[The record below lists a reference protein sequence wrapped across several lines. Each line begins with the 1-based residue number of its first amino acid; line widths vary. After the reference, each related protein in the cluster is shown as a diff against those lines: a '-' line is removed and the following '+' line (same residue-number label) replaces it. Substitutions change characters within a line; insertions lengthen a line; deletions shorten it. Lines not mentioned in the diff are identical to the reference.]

1 MRYSTLFAFV
11 SSPLFA
17 LAAPMKYPRAASAN
31 DITVL
36 KFANV
41 LEQLETEFYKQAL
54 AKFKESDF
62 TAAGFVSA
70 SVPVQ
75 QFTSIATDE
84 ATHTST
90 LASVLQSLGQ
100 QPVSGCKFDFTAA
113 LTDVKTMAAVARL
126 VENVGVSAYLGGAA
140 LVDDRQILVAAG
152 TILTDE
158 ARHQTVLNML
168 NGGVAIPAAFDVALA
183 PSQVLAI
190 AGGFISG
197 CDLGIPANPV
207 LKVTNTGAVAPGTSL
222 TFDSPALAG
231 LDRATLSC
239 QMMTGGVANAAVF
252 PIDQCVVPQGLEGPV
267 YIYITNSSQPLLNSQ
282 QNQNVAS
289 IVAGPTGAFIDT
301 RQESASALFK
311 SGGQL
316 NNSGSTTSTITPE
329 QASQIAGGGQV
340 GGPAAPAPT
349 TPAGSPTSAASATP
363 TTSATATASTTSATT
378 SSSSSSSGT
387 GTAAATPTASSAQS
401 NSARG
406 PAVVIGLTMR
416 PA

>member
-1 MRYSTLFAFV
+1 MRYSTLFA
-11 SSPLFA
+11 PLSCSLLA

-70 SVPVQ
+70 SVPVE
-75 QFTSIATDE
+75 QFNSIASNE

-90 LASVLQSLGQ
+90 LASVLRSLGQ
-100 QPVSGCKFDFTAA
+100 EPVSGCQFDFNAV
-113 LTDVKTMAAVARL
+113 LTDVKTMAPVARI

-140 LVDDRQILVAAG
+140 LIDDRQLLVAAG

-168 NGGVAIPAAFDVALA
+168 NGGVAIPAAFDIALS

-239 QMMTGGVANAAVF
+239 QMMTGGVASAAVF

-267 YIYITNSSQPLLNSQ
+267 YIYVTNSTQPLLNSQ
-282 QNQNVAS
+282 QNQNVGS

-316 NNSGSTTSTITPE
+316 SPGSTTSTITPE
-329 QASQIAGGGQV
+329 QASQIAGGGQT

-349 TPAGSPTSAASATP
+349 PAAPVAGAPPAESSAPVASSAPAESSAPSASVASSAPAAAP
-363 TTSATATASTTSATT
+363 TTSAE
-378 SSSSSSSGT
+378 
-387 GTAAATPTASSAQS
+387 QS
-401 NSARG
+401 NSAKG
-406 PAVVIGLTMR
+406 PAVVVGFTTR

>member
-1 MRYSTLFAFV
+1 MRYSTLFAL
-11 SSPLFA
+11 SSPLLA

-62 TAAGFVSA
+62 TAAGFVTA
-70 SVPVQ
+70 SVPVE
-75 QFTSIATDE
+75 QFNSIAGNE

-90 LASVLQSLGQ
+90 LASVLRSLGQ
-100 QPVSGCKFDFTAA
+100 EPVSGCKFDFSAV
-113 LTDVKTMAAVARL
+113 LTDVKTMAPVARL

-140 LVDDRQILVAAG
+140 LIDDRELLVAAG

-168 NGGVAIPAAFDVALA
+168 NGGVAIPAPFDVALA

-207 LKVTNTGAVAPGTSL
+207 LKVTNTGAVAPGTAL
-222 TFDSPALAG
+222 TFDSPALGG

-239 QMMTGGVANAAVF
+239 QMMTGGAAIAAVF

-282 QNQNVAS
+282 KNQNVGS

-301 RQESASALFK
+301 RKESASALFK
-311 SGGQL
+311 SGAQL
-316 NNSGSTTSTITPE
+316 SPGSSTSTITPE
-329 QASQIAGGGQV
+329 QASQIAGGQA
-340 GGPAAPAPT
+340 GGPAAPTSTPTPPAAGAPPAESTAAAASSTSVGSAVSATSAAGASSTSAAAAPT
-349 TPAGSPTSAASATP
+349 T
-363 TTSATATASTTSATT
+363 TATAEKANAPS
-378 SSSSSSSGT
+378 
-387 GTAAATPTASSAQS
+387 
-401 NSARG
+401 G
-406 PAVVIGLTMR
+406 PAIVVGFTMR
-416 PA
+416 GA

>member
-1 MRYSTLFAFV
+1 MRYSTLFASV
-11 SSPLFA
+11 SCPLLA

-70 SVPVQ
+70 SVPVE
-75 QFTSIATDE
+75 QFNSIATDE

-90 LASVLQSLGQ
+90 LATVLRSLGQ
-100 QPVSGCKFDFTAA
+100 EPVSGCKFDFTAA
-113 LTDVKTMAAVARL
+113 LTDVKTMAPIARL

-140 LVDDRQILVAAG
+140 LIDDRQILVAAG

-207 LKVTNTGAVAPGTSL
+207 LKVTNTGAVAPGTTL

-239 QMMTGGVANAAVF
+239 QMMTGGVASAAVF

-267 YIYITNSSQPLLNSQ
+267 YIYITNSTQPLLNSQ
-282 QNQNVAS
+282 QNQNVGS

-316 NNSGSTTSTITPE
+316 NPGSTTSTITPE
-329 QASQIAGGGQV
+329 QASQIAGGQV

-349 TPAGSPTSAASATP
+349 PTTPAAGAPSASATSVASAVS
-363 TTSATATASTTSATT
+363 TTSASGVASTTSA
-378 SSSSSSSGT
+378 
-387 GTAAATPTASSAQS
+387 AAASPTPTAAQS
-401 NSARG
+401 NVAKG
-406 PAVVIGLTMR
+406 PAVVIGFTTR
-416 PA
+416 GA

>member
-1 MRYSTLFAFV
+1 MHYFTLFA
-11 SSPLFA
+11 SLSAPLLA

-62 TAAGFVSA
+62 TGAGFVSA
-70 SVPVQ
+70 SVPVE
-75 QFTSIATDE
+75 QFTKIAENE

-90 LASVLQSLGQ
+90 LASVLRSLGQ
-100 QPVSGCKFDFTAA
+100 EPVSGCKFDFTSV
-113 LTDVKTMAAVARL
+113 LTSVQVMAPVARL

-140 LVDDRQILVAAG
+140 LIDDRQLLVAAG

-168 NGGVAIPAAFDVALA
+168 NGGVAIPAAFDVALS
-183 PSQVLAI
+183 PPQVLAI

-207 LKVTNTGAVAPGTSL
+207 LKVTNTGPVVPGTSL

-231 LDRATLSC
+231 LNRATLFC
-239 QMMTGGVANAAVF
+239 QMMTGGVANAAAF
-252 PIDQCVVPQGLEGPV
+252 PIDQCVVPQGIEGPV

-282 QNQNVAS
+282 QNQNVGS

-301 RQESASALFK
+301 RTESASQLFRTNGK
-311 SGGQL
+311 QL
-316 NNSGSTTSTITPE
+316 NGGGNGGSNTVTTITPE
-329 QASQIAGGGQV
+329 QASQIAGGGQAGDV
-340 GGPAAPAPT
+340 RNFSGPAAPAPT
-349 TPAGSPTSAASATP
+349 PATS
-363 TTSATATASTTSATT
+363 TTSSASTTAAPSSTSGAASVSTT
-378 SSSSSSSGT
+378 
-387 GTAAATPTASSAQS
+387 TASAQPTPQAQQQAQS
-401 NSARG
+401 G
-406 PAVVIGLTMR
+406 PAIVIGFSMR
-416 PA
+416 GGK

>member
-1 MRYSTLFAFV
+1 MHYSTLFASV
-11 SSPLFA
+11 SFPLLA

-70 SVPVQ
+70 SVPVE

-90 LASVLQSLGQ
+90 LASVLRSLGQ
-100 QPVSGCKFDFTAA
+100 EPVSGCKFDFSAA
-113 LTDVKTMAAVARL
+113 LTDVATMAPIARL

-140 LVDDRQILVAAG
+140 LIDDRQILVAAG

-183 PSQVLAI
+183 PPQVLAI

-207 LKVTNTGAVAPGTSL
+207 LKVTNTGAVAPGTTL

-267 YIYITNSSQPLLNSQ
+267 YIYITNTTQPLLNSQ

-301 RQESASALFK
+301 RKESASALFK

-316 NNSGSTTSTITPE
+316 NLGSSGSTISTITPE
-329 QASQIAGGGQV
+329 QASQIAAGGQA

-349 TPAGSPTSAASATP
+349 STAPPAAAPPAASATP
-363 TTSATATASTTSATT
+363 VAGVVSTTSGAAASTTSA
-378 SSSSSSSGT
+378 
-387 GTAAATPTASSAQS
+387 AAAPAPTQAES
-401 NSARG
+401 NVAAG
-406 PAVVIGLTMR
+406 PAVVIGFTTR
-416 PA
+416 GA

>member
-1 MRYSTLFAFV
+1 MHFLTLLA
-11 SSPLFA
+11 SLSAPLFA

-41 LEQLETEFYKQAL
+41 LEQLEGEFYKQAL
-54 AKFKESDF
+54 AKFKEPDF

-70 SVPVQ
+70 TVPVE
-75 QFTSIATDE
+75 QFTSIGNNE
-84 ATHTST
+84 ATHTT
-90 LASVLQSLGQ
+90 VLASVLRSLGQ
-100 QPVSGCKFDFTAA
+100 EPVSGCQFDFSTV
-113 LTDVKTMAAVARL
+113 LTDVQTMAPVARL
-126 VENVGVSAYLGGAA
+126 VENVGVSAYLGGVA
-140 LVDDRQILVAAG
+140 LMDDRQLLVAAG

-168 NGGVAIPAAFDVALA
+168 NGGVAIPTAFDVALA

-197 CDLGIPANPV
+197 CDLGIPANPA

-239 QMMTGGVANAAVF
+239 QMMTGGVASAAVF

-267 YIYITNSSQPLLNSQ
+267 YIYVTNSTQPLLNSQ
-282 QNQNVAS
+282 QNQNVGS

-301 RQESASALFK
+301 RKESASQLFK
-311 SGGQL
+311 SSGQL
-316 NNSGSTTSTITPE
+316 NSGSSTTTLTPE
-329 QASQIAGGGQV
+329 QASQIVGGGQA
-340 GGPAAPAPT
+340 GGPAAAAPT
-349 TPAGSPTSAASATP
+349 PTAPAATSSASTVSAEASVTSSAAP
-363 TTSATATASTTSATT
+363 TATA
-378 SSSSSSSGT
+378 
-387 GTAAATPTASSAQS
+387 AQS
-401 NSARG
+401 NRASG
-406 PAVVIGLTMR
+406 PAVVVGLTMR
-416 PA
+416 GS

>member
-1 MRYSTLFAFV
+1 MHFLTLLA
-11 SSPLFA
+11 SLSAPLFA

-54 AKFKESDF
+54 AKFKEADF

-70 SVPVQ
+70 TVPVE
-75 QFTSIATDE
+75 QFTSIAGNE
-84 ATHTST
+84 ATHTSV
-90 LASVLQSLGQ
+90 LASVLRSLGQ
-100 QPVSGCKFDFTAA
+100 EPVSGCQFDFSSV
-113 LTDVKTMAAVARL
+113 LTDVKTMAPVARL

-140 LVDDRQILVAAG
+140 LIDDRQLLVAAG

-168 NGGVAIPAAFDVALA
+168 NGGVAIPTAFDVALA

-239 QMMTGGVANAAVF
+239 QMMTGGVASAAVF

-267 YIYITNSSQPLLNSQ
+267 YIYVTNSTQPLLNSQ
-282 QNQNVAS
+282 QNQNVGS
-289 IVAGPTGAFIDT
+289 IVAGPTGTFIDT
-301 RQESASALFK
+301 RKESASQLFQ
-311 SGGQL
+311 SSGQL
-316 NNSGSTTSTITPE
+316 NSGSSTTTLTPE
-329 QASQIAGGGQV
+329 QASQVVGGGQA
-340 GGPAAPAPT
+340 GGPAAAAPTPT
-349 TPAGSPTSAASATP
+349 TPAAATSATSAASTEASV
-363 TTSATATASTTSATT
+363 TSSAAPTATA
-378 SSSSSSSGT
+378 
-387 GTAAATPTASSAQS
+387 AQS
-401 NSARG
+401 NTASG
-406 PAVVIGLTMR
+406 PAVVVGLTMR
-416 PA
+416 GS

>member
-1 MRYSTLFAFV
+1 MRYSALFA
-11 SSPLFA
+11 SLSCPLLA

-41 LEQLETEFYKQAL
+41 LEQLETEFYQQAL

-90 LASVLQSLGQ
+90 LASVLRSLGQ
-100 QPVSGCKFDFTAA
+100 EPVSGCKFDFSAA
-113 LTDVKTMAAVARL
+113 LTDVKTMAPIARL

-140 LVDDRQILVAAG
+140 LVDDRQLLVAAA

-207 LKVTNTGAVAPGTSL
+207 LKVTNTGAVAPGTAL

-267 YIYITNSSQPLLNSQ
+267 YIYVTNSSQPLLNSQ
-282 QNQNVAS
+282 QNQNVGS

-316 NNSGSTTSTITPE
+316 NSGSTISTITPE
-329 QASQIAGGGQV
+329 QASQIAAGGQA

-349 TPAGSPTSAASATP
+349 PTAPAAGEPPKASATSVANAVSTTSAAV
-363 TTSATATASTTSATT
+363 ASTTSG
-378 SSSSSSSGT
+378 S
-387 GTAAATPTASSAQS
+387 AAPTPTAAQS
-401 NSARG
+401 NSAKG
-406 PAVVIGLTMR
+406 PAVVIGFTMR
-416 PA
+416 GA

>member
-1 MRYSTLFAFV
+1 MHFLTLLA
-11 SSPLFA
+11 SLSAPLFA

-54 AKFKESDF
+54 AKFKEPDF

-70 SVPVQ
+70 TVPVE
-75 QFTSIATDE
+75 QFNSIASNE

-90 LASVLQSLGQ
+90 LASVLRSLGQ
-100 QPVSGCKFDFTAA
+100 EPVSGCKFDFTSV
-113 LTDVKTMAAVARL
+113 LTDVQTMAPVARL

-140 LVDDRQILVAAG
+140 LIDDRQLLVAAG

-168 NGGVAIPAAFDVALA
+168 NGGVAIPTAFDVALA

-207 LKVTNTGAVAPGTSL
+207 LKVTNTGAAAPGTSL

-239 QMMTGGVANAAVF
+239 QMMTGGVASAAVF

-267 YIYITNSSQPLLNSQ
+267 YIYITNSTQPLLNSQ
-282 QNQNVAS
+282 QNQNVGS

-301 RQESASALFK
+301 RKESASQLFK
-311 SGGQL
+311 SSGQL
-316 NNSGSTTSTITPE
+316 NSGSSTTTLTPE
-329 QASQIAGGGQV
+329 QASQIVGGGQA
-340 GGPAAPAPT
+340 GGPAAAAPT
-349 TPAGSPTSAASATP
+349 PTAPAATSAVSTVSAEASV
-363 TTSATATASTTSATT
+363 TSSAAPTATA
-378 SSSSSSSGT
+378 
-387 GTAAATPTASSAQS
+387 AQS
-401 NSARG
+401 NTASG
-406 PAVVIGLTMR
+406 PAVVVGISMR
-416 PA
+416 GN

>member
-1 MRYSTLFAFV
+1 MHFQTLFAL
-11 SSPLFA
+11 SAPLLA

-54 AKFKESDF
+54 AKFQESDF

-75 QFTSIATDE
+75 QFNSIAIDE
-84 ATHTST
+84 ATHTT
-90 LASVLQSLGQ
+90 VLASVLRSLGQ
-100 QPVSGCKFDFTAA
+100 EPVSGCKFDFSSA

-140 LVDDRQILVAAG
+140 LIDDRQILVAAG

-168 NGGVAIPAAFDVALA
+168 NGGVAIPSAFDIPLA
-183 PSQVLAI
+183 PSQVLAL

-197 CDLGIPANPV
+197 CDLGIPANPA
-207 LKVTNTGAVAPGTSL
+207 LKVTNTGALAPGTTV
-222 TFDSPALAG
+222 TFDSPALTG

-239 QMMTGGVANAAVF
+239 QMMTGGVASAAAF

-267 YIYITNSSQPLLNSQ
+267 YIYITNTTQPLLNSQ

-289 IVAGPTGAFIDT
+289 IVAGPTGGFIDT
-301 RQESASALFK
+301 RQESASQLFK
-311 SGGQL
+311 SSGGLNQSGSSVTTNTISPSQASAVANGGQAGAPAATATESSAPAASPPAETSSSAAPAASSSAAASSSSAPPAEQS
-316 NNSGSTTSTITPE
+316 NSGS
-329 QASQIAGGGQV
+329 G
-340 GGPAAPAPT
+340 
-349 TPAGSPTSAASATP
+349 
-363 TTSATATASTTSATT
+363 
-378 SSSSSSSGT
+378 
-387 GTAAATPTASSAQS
+387 
-401 NSARG
+401 G
-406 PAVVIGLTMR
+406 PAVVVGISMR
-416 PA
+416 PAK

>member
-1 MRYSTLFAFV
+1 MQFLTLLAGFSA
-11 SSPLFA
+11 PLLA

-54 AKFKESDF
+54 AKFQESDF

-75 QFTSIATDE
+75 QFNSIAVDE
-84 ATHTST
+84 ATHTT
-90 LASVLQSLGQ
+90 VLASVLRSLGQ
-100 QPVSGCKFDFTAA
+100 EPVSGCKFDFSSA

-140 LVDDRQILVAAG
+140 LVDDRQILVAAA

-168 NGGVAIPAAFDVALA
+168 NGGVAIPSAFDVALA
-183 PSQVLAI
+183 PSQILAL

-197 CDLGIPANPV
+197 CDLGIPANPA
-207 LKVTNTGAVAPGTSL
+207 LTVTNTGALAPGTTV

-231 LDRATLSC
+231 LDRSTLSC
-239 QMMTGGVANAAVF
+239 QMMTGGVANAASF

-267 YIYITNSSQPLLNSQ
+267 YIYITNTTQPLLNSQ

-289 IVAGPTGAFIDT
+289 IVAGPTGGFIDT
-301 RQESASALFK
+301 RQESASQLFR
-311 SGGQL
+311 STGQL
-316 NNSGSTTSTITPE
+316 NQGSTTVSTISPE
-329 QASQIAGGGQV
+329 QASQVAGGGQA
-340 GGPAAPAPT
+340 GAPAAAAPT
-349 TPAGSPTSAASATP
+349 ASASPAASSASASAASATP
-363 TTSATATASTTSATT
+363 SATAEK
-378 SSSSSSSGT
+378 
-387 GTAAATPTASSAQS
+387 S
-401 NSARG
+401 NSAAG
-406 PAVVIGLTMR
+406 
-416 PA
+416 

>member
-1 MRYSTLFAFV
+1 MRFQSLFVLST
-11 SSPLFA
+11 PLLA

-62 TAAGFVSA
+62 TSAGFVAA
-70 SVPVQ
+70 SVPVE
-75 QFTSIATDE
+75 QFNQIAVDE

-100 QPVSGCKFDFTAA
+100 APVSGCKFDFSSA
-113 LTDVKTMAAVARL
+113 LTDVKTMAAVARV

-140 LVDDRQILVAAG
+140 LVDDRQLLVAAA

-197 CDLGIPANPV
+197 CDLGIPANPA
-207 LKVTNTGAVAPGTSL
+207 LKVTNTGALAPGTTV

-231 LDRATLSC
+231 QDRSKLSC
-239 QMMTGGVANAAVF
+239 QMMTGGAPFAVSF

-267 YIYITNSSQPLLNSQ
+267 YIYITNTTQPLLNSQ

-289 IVAGPTGAFIDT
+289 IVAGPTAGFIDT
-301 RQESASALFK
+301 RQESISALFK
-311 SGGQL
+311 SGQL
-316 NNSGSTTSTITPE
+316 NQGGGSVTTNTLSPA
-329 QASQIAGGGQV
+329 QASQIAGGGQP
-340 GGPAAPAPT
+340 GAPAPEPTATGSAPAEASPSVTATETAANTAATPAPT
-349 TPAGSPTSAASATP
+349 TSASAASVPSTP
-363 TTSATATASTTSATT
+363 E
-378 SSSSSSSGT
+378 
-387 GTAAATPTASSAQS
+387 QS
-401 NSARG
+401 NAGSG
-406 PAVVIGLTMR
+406 PAKAIGISMR
-416 PA
+416 PAARK

>member
-1 MRYSTLFAFV
+1 MHYSTLFASV
-11 SSPLFA
+11 SFPLLA

-70 SVPVQ
+70 SVPVE
-75 QFTSIATDE
+75 QFNSIASNE

-90 LASVLQSLGQ
+90 LASVLRSLGQ
-100 QPVSGCKFDFTAA
+100 EPVSGCKFDFNAV
-113 LTDVKTMAAVARL
+113 LTDVKTMAPVARL

-140 LVDDRQILVAAG
+140 LIDDRQLLVAAG

-168 NGGVAIPAAFDVALA
+168 NGGVAIPSAFDVALS
-183 PSQVLAI
+183 PSQVLSI

-239 QMMTGGVANAAVF
+239 QMMTGGVASAAVF

-267 YIYITNSSQPLLNSQ
+267 YIYVTNSSQPLLNSQ

-301 RQESASALFK
+301 RKESASTLFK

-316 NNSGSTTSTITPE
+316 NPVTSTITPE

-349 TPAGSPTSAASATP
+349 PAAPVADAPPPASTPSETSSASAAATSSAAS
-363 TTSATATASTTSATT
+363 SAAP
-378 SSSSSSSGT
+378 
-387 GTAAATPTASSAQS
+387 AATPAAAPTPAQS
-401 NSARG
+401 NSGSG
-406 PAVVIGLTMR
+406 PAVVIGFSTR
-416 PA
+416 GA

>member
-1 MRYSTLFAFV
+1 
-11 SSPLFA
+11 
-17 LAAPMKYPRAASAN
+17 MKYPRAASAN

-41 LEQLETEFYKQAL
+41 LEQLETEFYQQAL
-54 AKFKESDF
+54 AKFKEPDF

-70 SVPVQ
+70 SVPVE
-75 QFTSIATDE
+75 QFTSIASNE

-90 LASVLQSLGQ
+90 LASVLRSLGQ
-100 QPVSGCKFDFTAA
+100 EPVSGCKFDFSAVLA
-113 LTDVKTMAAVARL
+113 DVKTMAPVARL

-140 LVDDRQILVAAG
+140 LIDDRQLLVAAG

-168 NGGVAIPAAFDVALA
+168 NGGVAIPTAFDVALS

-190 AGGFISG
+190 AGPFISG

-207 LKVTNTGAVAPGTSL
+207 LKVTNTGTVAPGTAL

-267 YIYITNSSQPLLNSQ
+267 YIYVTNSTQPLLNSQ
-282 QNQNVAS
+282 QNQNVGS

-316 NNSGSTTSTITPE
+316 NPGSSTSTITPE
-329 QASQIAGGGQV
+329 QASQIAGGQT

-349 TPAGSPTSAASATP
+349 PTAPVAGAPAPAE
-363 TTSATATASTTSATT
+363 STTSAESAASTT
-378 SSSSSSSGT
+378 PAGAASSTS
-387 GTAAATPTASSAQS
+387 AAATPTPTAAES
-401 NSARG
+401 NTAKG
-406 PAVVIGLTMR
+406 PAVVIGFSMR
-416 PA
+416 GA

>member
-1 MRYSTLFAFV
+1 
-11 SSPLFA
+11 
-17 LAAPMKYPRAASAN
+17 MKYPRAASAN

-70 SVPVQ
+70 SVPVE
-75 QFTSIATDE
+75 QFNSIASQE

-90 LASVLQSLGQ
+90 LASVLRSLGQ
-100 QPVSGCKFDFTAA
+100 EPVSGCKFDFTAVLA
-113 LTDVKTMAAVARL
+113 DVKTMAPVARI

-140 LVDDRQILVAAG
+140 LIDDRQLLVAAG

-168 NGGVAIPAAFDVALA
+168 NGGVAIPAAFDIALA

-267 YIYITNSSQPLLNSQ
+267 YVYITNSSQPLLNSQ
-282 QNQNVAS
+282 QTQNVGS

-301 RQESASALFK
+301 RKESASALFK

-316 NNSGSTTSTITPE
+316 NPGSTTSTITPE
-329 QASQIAGGGQV
+329 QASQIAGGGRA
-340 GGPAAPAPT
+340 GAPDAAAPTPV
-349 TPAGSPTSAASATP
+349 TPAEGAPPAQSVVSTTSAAA
-363 TTSATATASTTSATT
+363 AASTTSAT
-378 SSSSSSSGT
+378 
-387 GTAAATPTASSAQS
+387 GTASATSIIAVASTTSTTAATPAPSSAQS

-406 PAVVIGLTMR
+406 PAVVVGLTMR
-416 PA
+416 GA

>member
-1 MRYSTLFAFV
+1 MRYSTLFV
-11 SSPLFA
+11 PLSCSLLA

-70 SVPVQ
+70 SVPVE
-75 QFTSIATDE
+75 QFNSIASNE

-90 LASVLQSLGQ
+90 LASVLRSLGQ
-100 QPVSGCKFDFTAA
+100 EPVSGCQFDFSAA
-113 LTDVKTMAAVARL
+113 LTDVKTMAPIARI

-140 LVDDRQILVAAG
+140 LIDDRQLLVAAG

-168 NGGVAIPAAFDVALA
+168 NGGVAIPSPFDVALA

-239 QMMTGGVANAAVF
+239 QMMTGGVASAAAF

-282 QNQNVAS
+282 QNQNVGS

-316 NNSGSTTSTITPE
+316 SPGSTISTITPE
-329 QASQIAGGGQV
+329 QASQIAGGGQA

-349 TPAGSPTSAASATP
+349 PAAPVAGAPSAESPAS
-363 TTSATATASTTSATT
+363 TASVASSAP
-378 SSSSSSSGT
+378 
-387 GTAAATPTASSAQS
+387 AATPTPSAEQS
-401 NSARG
+401 NSPSG
-406 PAVVIGLTMR
+406 PAVVIGFTTR

>member
-1 MRYSTLFAFV
+1 MIYSTLFV
-11 SSPLFA
+11 TLSYPLFA

-70 SVPVQ
+70 SVPVE
-75 QFTSIATDE
+75 QFNSIAANE

-90 LASVLQSLGQ
+90 LASVLRSLGQ
-100 QPVSGCKFDFTAA
+100 EPVSGCKFDFTSV
-113 LTDVKTMAAVARL
+113 LTDVKTMAPVARL

-140 LVDDRQILVAAG
+140 LIDDRQILVAAG

-168 NGGVAIPAAFDVALA
+168 NGGVSIPSAFDVALA

-197 CDLGIPANPV
+197 CDLGIPANPA

-231 LDRATLSC
+231 
-239 QMMTGGVANAAVF
+239 
-252 PIDQCVVPQGLEGPV
+252 
-267 YIYITNSSQPLLNSQ
+267 
-282 QNQNVAS
+282 
-289 IVAGPTGAFIDT
+289 
-301 RQESASALFK
+301 
-311 SGGQL
+311 
-316 NNSGSTTSTITPE
+316 
-329 QASQIAGGGQV
+329 
-340 GGPAAPAPT
+340 
-349 TPAGSPTSAASATP
+349 
-363 TTSATATASTTSATT
+363 
-378 SSSSSSSGT
+378 
-387 GTAAATPTASSAQS
+387 
-401 NSARG
+401 
-406 PAVVIGLTMR
+406 
-416 PA
+416 